1 MKRLRVFQLG
11 WGILAV
17 IVLLCLPMFVGELR
31 VHLAVEILVYTLFA
45 ISFNLL
51 AGYGGMLPFGH
62 AILFAVG
69 AYATA
74 LICNN
79 VPGMPLLLTLVVAAL
94 LSVVAGAIVGFFC
107 IRLKGAYFA
116 LLSFAFQMFLFAVA
130 SKWRDVTNG
139 PDGMG
144 VKRPDLYLPG
154 LGTMFLGGIT
164 HVYYFTLVI
173 VAIGILACYL
183 FLKTPLGNS
192 LICMREQDVRAS
204 FLGYNVFLTRLAVF
218 SASGILAG
226 LAGGLFVLFQ
236 KYVNTGVVDM
246 NTSMTV
252 LLMTT
257 IGGGGHFLGP
267 VLGAA
272 FYVVFQNWISSLTD
286 HWWIPLGI
294 VFVVVVLYVEGGLI
308 SIVTSERVRRWVGL
322 GTGK

>member
-1 MKRLRVFQLG
+1 LQAFHLG
-11 WGILAV
+11 WGVAV
-17 IVLLCLPMFVGELR
+17 GIVLLFLPMLVRELR
-31 VHLAVEILVYTLFA
+31 VHIAVEILIYALFA

-62 AILFAVG
+62 ATLFGVG

-79 VPGMPLLLTLVVAAL
+79 VAGIPLLLAL
-94 LSVVAGAIVGFFC
+94 LIAAMSSVVVGAIVGFFC

-144 VKRPDLYLPG
+144 VTRPDLYLPG
-154 LGTMFLGGIT
+154 LLTISMGSIT
-164 HVYYFTLVI
+164 NFYYFTLVLT
-173 VAIGILACYL
+173 AIGIFVCYL
-183 FLKTPLGNS
+183 FLKTPMGNS

-204 FLGYNVFLTRLAVF
+204 FLGYNVFLTKLAVF
-218 SASGILAG
+218 SGSGILAG

-236 KYVNTGVVDM
+236 KYVNTRVVDM
-246 NTSMTV
+246 NTSMTI
-252 LLMTT
+252 LLMAT
-257 IGGGGHFLGP
+257 IGGSGHFLGP

-272 FYVVFQNWISSLTD
+272 FYVIFQDWISSLTD
-286 HWWIPLGI
+286 HWWILLGI
-294 VFVVVVLYVEGGLI
+294 VFIVVVLYFEGGLI
-308 SIVTSERVRRWVGL
+308 SLFTNEKIRLWVRSAMER
-322 GTGK
+322 K